1 MSMGAL
7 PEVRATWMEWF
18 GKAAR
23 LNVEASQQL
32 IRCKSVMQVAEIQR
46 AFATTAMRNWMERS
60 TKVLGTVQHT
70 SKEALR
76 PLDERLNGAV

>member
-7 PEVRATWMEWF
+7 PEVRAAWMEWF

-23 LNVEASQQL
+23 L
-32 IRCKSVMQVAEIQR
+32 MQVAEIQR

-60 TKVLGTVQHT
+60 TKVLGIAQHT

-76 PLDERLNGAV
+76 PLDERLNQAA